1 MVYMKRDVAKV
12 FRTGRSQAVRI
23 PKAYRF
29 ECDEVFIER
38 NGERVI
44 LTPRKRPR
52 SWDEYF
58 GKAPKVT
65 DDYPDR
71 IEDLPAEPVRRF

>member
-1 MVYMKRDVAKV
+1 MGMKRDTAKI

-29 ECDEVFIER
+29 DCEEVFIER
-38 NGERVI
+38 DGDRVI

-52 SWDEYF
+52 SWKEYF
-58 GKAPKVT
+58 SRPSRLPA
-65 DDYPDR
+65 DFPDR
-71 IEDLPAEPVRRF
+71 IDDLPPEPIKGL

>member
-1 MVYMKRDVAKV
+1 MKRDVAKV

-29 ECDEVFIER
+29 ECAEVFIER
-38 NGERVI
+38 EGDRVI

-52 SWDEYF
+52 SWKEYF
-58 GKAPKVT
+58 SRPT
-65 DDYPDR
+65 RLPLDFPDR
-71 IEDLPAEPVRRF
+71 MEDLPPEPVEPL